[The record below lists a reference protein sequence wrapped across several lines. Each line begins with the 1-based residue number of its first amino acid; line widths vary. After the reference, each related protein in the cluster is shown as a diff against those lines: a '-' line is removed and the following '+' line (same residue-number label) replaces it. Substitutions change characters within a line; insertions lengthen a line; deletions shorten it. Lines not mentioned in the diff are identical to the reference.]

1 MERDIGI
8 ATVIYN
14 HSTFKTSYMEL
25 FFYYFGVNITS
36 KQILFGGGCM
46 RNFIDIYINVL
57 GGRFDVGI
65 SSASSIMSLFGY
77 IKRVKNLFYNGFC
90 SLFIYKNI

>member
-1 MERDIGI
+1 MERDKGI

-14 HSTFKTSYMEL
+14 HSTYKTSNMEL
-25 FFYYFGVNITS
+25 FFYYFGVNITD

-46 RNFIDIYINVL
+46 LNFIDIYIEVS

-65 SSASSIMSLFGY
+65 SSAPSIMSLFVY
-77 IKRVKNLFYNGFC
+77 IKRVKNQFYNGFC